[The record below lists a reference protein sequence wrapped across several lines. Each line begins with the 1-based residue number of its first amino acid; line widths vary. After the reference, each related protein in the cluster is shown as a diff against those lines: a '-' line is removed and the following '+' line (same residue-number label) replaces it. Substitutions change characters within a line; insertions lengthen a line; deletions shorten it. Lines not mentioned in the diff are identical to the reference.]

1 MKINSLI
8 VFQADIKR
16 KEACES
22 VMKMV
27 IDLLQH
33 QVAYQEMLSLLL
45 EHQWKGLKEFKV
57 ILERV
62 GKNVETEKEN
72 EAKAESHA
80 KEISDT
86 KARLSRKTLQPEDKT
101 LEALVKLLNS
111 GE

>member
-1 MKINSLI
+1 M
-8 VFQADIKR
+8 
-16 KEACES
+16 
-22 VMKMV
+22 MKMV

-45 EHQWKGLKEFKV
+45 EHQWKGLREFKV

-62 GKNVETEKEN
+62 GKNAETEKEN
-72 EAKAESHA
+72 EARAESRA

>member
-1 MKINSLI
+1 
-8 VFQADIKR
+8 
-16 KEACES
+16 
-22 VMKMV
+22 MKMV

-72 EAKAESHA
+72 EAKAESRA

-86 KARLSRKTLQPEDKT
+86 KARLTRKTLQPEDKT